1 MALSRFKIIR
11 QLNTM
16 DCGPACLAMIL
27 SFYGKSYSLEYLK
40 EKTSLSKSGV
50 SLLSLSNVSKSL
62 GFKTT
67 AGLFTFEALINT
79 ANLPCI
85 LHWNQ
90 NHFVVLY
97 RVKAKKDGYMLF
109 VADPAKGKLAIS
121 ESVFCEGWLST
132 TENNKQVGIA
142 LLLEPVNIIDMPT
155 VNSSCKN
162 AKTVLK
168 YISSHKKILF
178 QLILGLISGSIL
190 QLAFPFLT
198 QTIVDV
204 GIANKDIS
212 FISVILLAQLM
223 LFIGQTTIEFL
234 RNRILLFISTYINIS
249 LISDFFVKLLKL
261 PMSYF
266 DTRLFGDLVQRIQ
279 DHNRV
284 EGFLTSYSLSFLF
297 SIFTIIVFGVV
308 LLIYNVTIFLIFLC
322 GTSLY
327 CLWVVLFLKKR
338 RLLDYKLFDQQS
350 KNHSITYQ
358 LLSSIQEIKLQGNED
373 RKRWDWERNQSDL
386 FKTNLESL
394 SLQQSQEAGGIAINQ
409 LKNIV
414 ITIISATSVIN
425 GDITLG
431 MMLSIQFMI
440 GQLNLPVDQV
450 VTFILKLQDV
460 KLSWERIG
468 EVHAKENEN
477 TTERNIPIPSE
488 KLYFS
493 INLNSV
499 SFKYDIYH
507 KDFILK
513 DINISIAAGEKTAI
527 VGASGSGK
535 TTLIKL
541 MLGYYVPQQGK
552 INVGES
558 DLSKIRLD
566 EWRKV
571 CGTVMQDGFIFSES
585 IEKNITMSE
594 AEVNRK
600 MLEYSIKT
608 ACIDKYIA
616 SLPLGLDTIIGQ
628 DGQKISQGQ
637 KQRILIARAIYR
649 NPKVLFF
656 DEATNSL
663 DSINEKRITENL
675 NDFYKNKTVIIV
687 AHRLSTVKDADQ
699 IIVMDQGEIVERGNH
714 EFLIN
719 LKGKYYSL
727 IKEQLELE

>member
-11 QLNTM
+11 QLNAM

-27 SFYGKSYSLEYLK
+27 SFYGKNYSLEYLK

-97 RVKAKKDGYMLF
+97 RVQAKKDGYILF
-109 VADPAKGKLAIS
+109 VADPAKGKLTIS

-132 TENNKQVGIA
+132 SEDNKRVGIA

-155 VNSSCKN
+155 VNSSYKN

-168 YISSHKKILF
+168 YISFHKKILF
-178 QLILGLISGSIL
+178 QLTLGLISGSIL

-198 QTIVDV
+198 QTIVDI
-204 GIANKDIS
+204 GIVNKDIS

-284 EGFLTSYSLSFLF
+284 EGFLTSYSFSFLF

-308 LLIYNVTIFLIFLC
+308 LLIYNITIFLIFLC

-327 CLWVVLFLKKR
+327 CLWIVLFLKKR

-373 RKRWDWERNQSDL
+373 RKRWDWERNQSAL
-386 FKTNLESL
+386 FKTNLDSL

-450 VTFILKLQDV
+450 VAFILKLQDV
-460 KLSWERIG
+460 KLSWERIR

-477 TTERNIPIPSE
+477 TTERNISIPSE
-488 KLYFS
+488 KLYFG
-493 INLNSV
+493 IKLNSV

-507 KDFILK
+507 KDFVLK
-513 DINISIAAGEKTAI
+513 DINISIPAGEKTAI

-541 MLGYYVPQQGK
+541 MLGYYVPQQGR
-552 INVGES
+552 INVGEY

-571 CGTVMQDGFIFSES
+571 CGTVMQDGYIFSES

-594 AEVNRK
+594 AEVNSK